1 LRNYSGL
8 SVYSCSGEAL
18 NGTIIN
24 GKVVLCIA
32 ENFGPTADIIPDVIT
47 NVKTGG
53 ASGLIFALYTID
65 VLMSTDDCLG
75 MACVIVDIDIGF
87 QAATYIGSQ
96 RLEAHFCD
104 LSRLVDIVFS
114 IIIRRLR

>member
-1 LRNYSGL
+1 MVF
-8 SVYSCSGEAL
+8 SVYSCSEEAL
-18 NGTIIN
+18 NGTIID

-47 NVKTGG
+47 NVKSGG

-65 VLMSTDDCLG
+65 MLRSTDECFG

-87 QAATYIGSQ
+87 QAAAYIGSQ
-96 RLEAHFCD
+96 R
-104 LSRLVDIVFS
+104 
-114 IIIRRLR
+114 